1 MREEFFFCASECDW
15 RARCGKTARR
25 DLCRGHRVTGVPT
38 ATALKA
44 HIVQVL
50 ELRIPPVLQMII
62 VAVGMWVFSVVF
74 PALNAPVSSTMGLSA
89 SSISLGVIVAVLG
102 VLEFR
107 RANTTVDPRFPDRS
121 SRLVV
126 SGVYRISRNPMYLGF
141 FLVLF
146 GWAWYL
152 MNYLAF
158 LLLPLFVVYMNC
170 FQIQPE
176 ERYMAQKFGDEFDKY
191 AARVRRWI

>member
-1 MREEFFFCASECDW
+1 M
-15 RARCGKTARR
+15 
-25 DLCRGHRVTGVPT
+25 L
-38 ATALKA
+38 
-44 HIVQVL
+44 VL
-50 ELRIPPVLQMII
+50 ELRILPVMQVII
-62 VAVGMWVFSVVF
+62 VAAGMWAFSLVF
-74 PALNAPVSSTMGLSA
+74 PALNAPVSSAIGLVA
-89 SSISLGVIVAVLG
+89 SFIAVGVIVALLG

-107 RANTTVDPRFPDRS
+107 RANTTADPRFPDKS

-141 FLVLF
+141 LLVLF
-146 GWAWYL
+146 GWALYL

-158 LLLPLFVVYMNC
+158 LLLPLFVAYMNR

-176 ERYMAQKFGDEFDKY
+176 ERYMNQKFGDEFEAY